1 MAPRICS
8 LQRNTTIS
16 AGGTEEEEVTQQEN
30 MAGMARMV
38 RKIKKSKRQNG
49 RAKQLVGGSANCWLL
64 IVKKARLHPEWADTM
79 QEWYNWLH
87 EERRRTRK
95 REEKN
100 SARSLFHG

>member
-1 MAPRICS
+1 MAPIICS

-30 MAGMARMV
+30 MAAMARKV
-38 RKIKKSKRQNG
+38 RKIKSKRQNG
-49 RAKQLVGGSANCWLL
+49 RAKQLVADCL
-64 IVKKARLHPEWADTM
+64 KARLHPEWADTM